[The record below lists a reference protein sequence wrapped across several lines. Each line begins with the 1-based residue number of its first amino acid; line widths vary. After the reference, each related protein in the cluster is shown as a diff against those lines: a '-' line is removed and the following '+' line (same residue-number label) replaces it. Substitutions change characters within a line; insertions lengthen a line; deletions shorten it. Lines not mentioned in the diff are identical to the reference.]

1 MRIGSISQ
9 GKTKCDSCGLAVPYA
24 ERYLIVKEK
33 DDIENE
39 EGELRR
45 YCVKCARDRGYV
57 RTRVEKGET
66 IVTFFPEAAKLIE
79 TKTEGEGEGAQ
90 AEKEKVPGERAEKE
104 EAGDEQ
110 KDKG

>member
-9 GKTKCDSCGLAVPYA
+9 GKTKCDSCGLLVPYA
-24 ERYLIVKEK
+24 GRYLIVREK
-33 DDIENE
+33 NDVEDE
-39 EGELRR
+39 EGDDVKH

-79 TKTEGEGEGAQ
+79 TKTEEEGEKVE
-90 AEKEKVPGERAEKE
+90 AEKEKAAEESAKTKE
-104 EAGDEQ
+104 TGDEQ
-110 KDKG
+110 EE